1 MRRFFFDSANNDGD
15 IVCLDENESRHITRA
30 LRLTAGDE
38 VELLDGSGNIYGAVI
53 TETGKTVRARIVR
66 SVEGVSTD
74 FARLIICQGQL
85 KGKKMDVVVQKA
97 TELGVTRMAPF
108 WSSRCQGK
116 LNDLQGAKKLDRYL
130 RIVESACKQCYRP
143 DLMAVDQPLDLS
155 ELLASFPDEP
165 GRMRLLCWEEEKS
178 VSLHDI
184 DFPESIGEVV
194 LLLGPE
200 GGLAAVEVE
209 HARALGW
216 QTVSLGKR
224 ILRAETATITAA
236 SILQFLLRNI

>member
-1 MRRFFFDSANNDGD
+1 MRRFFFDIDNKEGD

-30 LRLTAGDE
+30 LRLSAGDE

-53 TETGKTVRARIVR
+53 TETGKTVRARIVG
-66 SVEGVSTD
+66 SIEAVSTD
-74 FARLIICQGQL
+74 SARLIICQGQL

-97 TELGVTRMAPF
+97 TELGVTRIAPF

-143 DLMAVDQPLDLS
+143 DLMVVDQPLELS
-155 ELLASFPDEP
+155 ELLASFTDEP
-165 GRMRLLCWEEEKS
+165 CRMRLLCWEEEKT
-178 VSLHDI
+178 VSFHDV
-184 DFPESIGEVV
+184 DFPEYVEEVV
-194 LLLGPE
+194 VLLGPE
-200 GGLAAVEVE
+200 GGLAADEVE
-209 HARALGW
+209 YARALGW

>member
-1 MRRFFFDSANNDGD
+1 MRRFFFDSDNKDGD

-30 LRLTAGDE
+30 LRLTSGDE

-53 TETGKTVRARIVR
+53 AETGKTVKARIVG
-66 SVEGVSTD
+66 SVEAVSSD
-74 FARLIICQGQL
+74 AIRLIICQGQL

-97 TELGVTRMAPF
+97 TELGVTHLAPF

-143 DLMAVDQPLDLS
+143 DLMVVDQPLELS
-155 ELLASFPDEP
+155 EILASFSAEP
-165 GRMRLLCWEEEKS
+165 GRMCLICWEEEKT
-178 VSLHDI
+178 VSLHNI
-184 DFPESIGEVV
+184 EFPESIAEVV
-194 LLLGPE
+194 VLLGPE
-200 GGLAAVEVE
+200 GGLSADEVE
-209 HARALGW
+209 RARALGW